1 MAVTVRVDEGGH
13 ALAGDWAAQAE
24 ANAFLDHLR
33 ARAFSPATV
42 RAYAYDVA
50 NFARFLAEQGL
61 TLAEVAPMDIFAW
74 VDWQGVRVPGNSSKL
89 VRLARRG
96 AAPATVNRR
105 VAAVRAFFEYL
116 MISGSVPVNPVPA
129 PRRGAGLRPSA
140 RGMLGYLGPGRA
152 RGGGRLVREQ
162 RRLPESLD
170 LADVQAFLASLAT
183 HRDRA
188 MVLAMLLGG
197 LRSAEVRGLLL
208 KDVDQ
213 GRRRL
218 RVVGKGG
225 RERCVPVD
233 AAFFA
238 ELGAYLRQER
248 PAGLVTPECFVV
260 LRGPSVGCAV
270 TEAGLRSLFRRHR
283 SSSGAV
289 RVRPHRLRHTYGT
302 ELAAAGIDLL
312 ALCELMGHAA
322 RRPPAGTCTCP
333 TSTSRPSTPPPERP
347 WQVPDDR
354 GRSVGGE
361 RRRPRAAAGLPRALS
376 APWALRAGLPGPA
389 ADRSSVPGRPP

>member
-1 MAVTVRVDEGGH
+1 MAVSVRVNGGGH
-13 ALAGDWAAQAE
+13 ALAGDWAGEAD

-33 ARAFSPATV
+33 ARAFSPTTV
-42 RAYAYDVA
+42 RAYAYDVT
-50 NFARFLAEQGL
+50 NFARFLSERGL
-61 TLAEVAPMDIFAW
+61 GLAEVAPMDIFAW
-74 VDWQGVRVPGNSSKL
+74 VDWQGVKTPGTAATV
-89 VRLARRG
+89 VRLARRT

-116 MISGSVPVNPVPA
+116 MISGTVPVNPVPA
-129 PRRGAGLRPSA
+129 PRRGQGLRPTT
-140 RGMLGYLGPGRA
+140 RGMLGHLGPGRA

-170 LADVQAFLASLAT
+170 LAEVQDFLTSLST

-213 GRRRL
+213 GRRRV

-238 ELGAYLRQER
+238 ELGAYLRHER
-248 PAGLVTPECFVV
+248 PPGLATPECFVV
-260 LRGPSVGCAV
+260 LRGPSAGSPVS
-270 TEAGLRSLFRRHR
+270 EAGLRSLFRRHR

-312 ALCELMGHAA
+312 ALRELMGHA
-322 RRPPAGTCTCP
+322 
-333 TSTSRPSTPPPERP
+333 SPETTGLYIHLSNEHLA
-347 WQVPDDR
+347 V
-354 GRSVGGE
+354 E
-361 RRRPRAAAGLPRALS
+361 YAAARATL
-376 APWALRAGLPGPA
+376 AGA
-389 ADRSSVPGRPP
+389 R